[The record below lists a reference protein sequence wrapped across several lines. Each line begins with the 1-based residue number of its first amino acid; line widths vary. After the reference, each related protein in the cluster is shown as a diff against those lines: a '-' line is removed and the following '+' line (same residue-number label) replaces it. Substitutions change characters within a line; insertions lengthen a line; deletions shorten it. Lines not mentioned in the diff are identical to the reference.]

1 MPQKDTEELENELAE
16 SKNFEDFFNA
26 NEENFQDFTLAQYLS
41 YLLVEKN
48 LLKNEIVKKSELGDY
63 AYHIFA
69 GRKKSPAR
77 EKILSLALAMEL
89 SVKEAQYLLYYAG
102 LEKLYIRNE
111 WDSIIM
117 FALEN
122 KLSVRSA
129 NELLNSFSL
138 TPLLGDID

>member
-1 MPQKDTEELENELAE
+1 MPRKDTEQLENELAE
-16 SKNFEDFFNA
+16 SKSFEDFFNE
-26 NEENFQDFTLAQYLS
+26 NEENFQDFTLAQYLD
-41 YLLVEKN
+41 YLLSEKN
-48 LLKNEIVKKSELGDY
+48 ILKSDVVKKSELGNY

-69 GRKKSPAR
+69 GRKKNPAR

-111 WDSIIM
+111 WDSIVM

-129 NELLNSFSL
+129 NELLSSFSL
-138 TPLLGDID
+138 TPLLGDVS

>member
-1 MPQKDTEELENELAE
+1 MSRKDTEELENELAE
-16 SKNFEDFFNA
+16 SKNFEDFFVG

-41 YLLVEKN
+41 YLLAEKN
-48 LLKNEIVKKSELGDY
+48 LSKTEVIKKSELGDY

-69 GRKKSPAR
+69 GRKKTPAR

-89 SVKEAQYLLYYAG
+89 SVKDAQYLLYYAG

-122 KLSVRSA
+122 KLSVKSA
-129 NELLNSFSL
+129 NELLNSFSA
-138 TPLLGDID
+138 TPLLGAVE